1 MSLQEKIER
10 TSVRAMMALP
20 APVAGRLAGL
30 VEKVDRSTLDPRLR
44 LLLALADGRKGFH
57 ELPLAKGRA
66 LYGRMIGML
75 DVPEEAVAEARDIQV
90 PVAGGTILVRL
101 YRPKERVGPAPA
113 NGAPAILFCHGGGF
127 TIGSARE
134 YDRLCRHIAN
144 ATGAVVLN
152 VDYRLAPEHP
162 APTAA
167 DDAVAAWRWLTG
179 QARDLGIDPDRMAV
193 MGDSAGGNL
202 SVVVAQQA
210 PLQGLPAPKLVV
222 AVYPKTDG
230 ENRMPSATVL
240 GGGQGGLDRDM
251 IDWFHNHYVQDES
264 LVEDFRV
271 SPLRNPDL
279 AGHPDTLLITA
290 TDPLR
295 DEGLAYGERL
305 REAGV
310 PVVNLDY
317 PKLVHGFITMGGA
330 LPAARR
336 AVDEILAHARERL

>member
-1 MSLQEKIER
+1 MSLQENIER
-10 TSVRAMMALP
+10 TSVRALMALP
-20 APVAGRLAGL
+20 AGVAGRLAGL
-30 VEKVDRSTLDPRLR
+30 LEKVDRSTLDPKLR
-44 LLLALADGRKGFH
+44 LLLALSDGRKGFH
-57 ELPLAKGRA
+57 ELPLPRGRA
-66 LYGRMIGML
+66 LYGQMIRML
-75 DVPEEAVAEARDIQV
+75 DVPEEAVAEVRDIRV
-90 PVAGGTILVRL
+90 PVEGGDILVRL
-101 YRPKERVGPAPA
+101 YRPGKRVGPAPA
-113 NGAPAILFCHGGGF
+113 DGAPAILFAHGGGF
-127 TIGSARE
+127 TIGSAVE

-144 ATGAVVLN
+144 QTGAVVLN

-167 DDAVAAWRWLTG
+167 EDVLAAWRWLTE
-179 QARDLGIDPDRMAV
+179 QAGDLGIDRDRLAV

-210 PLQGLPAPKLVV
+210 GLHALPVPKLVV

-230 ENRMPSATVL
+230 ANEMPSATVL

-251 IDWFHNHYVQDES
+251 IDWFHNHYMQDER

-279 AGHPDTLLITA
+279 AGHPETLLITA